1 VTCPR
6 SALQH
11 GKGNFKG
18 EKLIVSFFDG
28 LSDVEEWLT
37 HFELHFQTRRHQPA
51 PNAIL
56 KNTPTA
62 INNATPELIKAAD
75 ISLAMAFS
83 SVETRPSPH
92 IRIGGMSFNQRSFLE
107 KL

>member
-1 VTCPR
+1 MPTFRTATRKKKPQGRETDCFFLQR
-6 SALQH
+6 S
-11 GKGNFKG
+11 FY
-18 EKLIVSFFDG
+18 
-28 LSDVEEWLT
+28 VEEWLT
-37 HFELHFQTRRHQPA
+37 HLELHFQTRPHQPA